1 VLVKQQVLDHYYVEL
16 VDGSL
21 GVVVGNNHANSFL
34 VGYVKY
40 RPTSKQT
47 LWRSGSGV
55 FYERVVKTYTPA
67 SVWESTT
74 WRLYI
79 PHYDYVSPVIPLS
92 LVTKI
97 HNPTDR
103 SIEVISRVQDELEV
117 AAQRFIHTV
126 LENTGVIPG
135 ITGSL
140 LPKIHNPSTSDLDFV
155 VYGPRE
161 SIEVVEFISENKD
174 VFKPFNGGRISEW
187 SSRVVEVTGLSR
199 RDVERFYRNWRRG
212 LFGGKEYSV
221 IYSDAICE
229 DIMLKPAYK
238 TLGVARIVA
247 EVEGGVRGLNY
258 PSTSK
263 VITYKVVSST
273 ATPRYDIAEAVS
285 FEALYIPGLFEGGLF
300 EIEGLLQCSDV
311 VESCRLLIGAR
322 ESRTYMKY
330 YE

>member
-1 VLVKQQVLDHYYVEL
+1 VLTKPQVLDHYYVEL

-40 RPTSKQT
+40 RPTSKHT
-47 LWRSGSGV
+47 LWRSRGGV

-92 LVTKI
+92 LVNKI
-97 HNPTDR
+97 RNPTDR
-103 SIEVISRVQDELEV
+103 SIEVISRVHDELEMI
-117 AAQRFIHTV
+117 AQRFIHIV
-126 LENTGVIPG
+126 LESTDVIPG

-155 VYGPRE
+155 IYGLRE

-174 VFKPFNGGRISEW
+174 VFKPFNGGRKSEW
-187 SSRVVEVTGLSR
+187 SNRVVEVTGLSR

-221 IYSDAICE
+221 IYSDALCE

-273 ATPRYDIAEAVS
+273 ATPRYDIAEVVS